1 MEYILASFV
10 ILSIAYV
17 KVLPIFGVDVP
28 FLLPLGILLFDSFGV
43 VIGLAIL
50 KDRLFDISVYVKKG
64 ISYSLLTAVIIFI
77 FDFSQH
83 LIATFL
89 GGIVGE
95 ESAYAHYASIA
106 IVIIVFMPLKQRLEH
121 VIEGVFAEKKIE
133 F

>member
-1 MEYILASFV
+1 MG
-10 ILSIAYV
+10 
-17 KVLPIFGVDVP
+17 IF
-28 FLLPLGILLFDSFGV
+28 
-43 VIGLAIL
+43 
-50 KDRLFDISVYVKKG
+50 
-64 ISYSLLTAVIIFI
+64 YSLFTAMIIFI

-89 GGIVGE
+89 GGMLWE
-95 ESAYAHYASIA
+95 ESGYAHYASIA